1 MSAYH
6 EIRAGETGV
15 TIITEGRTVW
25 VAATVGGKCRS
36 AFGMYHGPVR
46 SLLTGE
52 DLDTPR
58 RWRPCYWRIGTRNA
72 YGDYVHMWWTWL
84 SCIGRFET
92 CVGLFD
98 DRKVAMGLLEALE
111 ASAWL
116 KERKAGLHSPSSV
129 LSEGEWP
136 LLMVEDHAGRDYPR
150 NRPRYE

>member
-1 MSAYH
+1 MSTYH

-25 VAATVGGKCRS
+25 VAATVGGRCRS

-58 RWRPCYWRIGTRNA
+58 RWRPCYWRLGTRSQ

-84 SCIGRFET
+84 SCIVNEVR
-92 CVGLFD
+92 
-98 DRKVAMGLLEALE
+98 MGHVHGGTSRRLPNHH
-111 ASAWL
+111 
-116 KERKAGLHSPSSV
+116 RHSPSRV
-129 LSEGEWP
+129 
-136 LLMVEDHAGRDYPR
+136 AGRLADRIRQHLEATYR
-150 NRPRYE
+150 NG